1 MAIEFRDVTQ
11 LEPLEAL
18 EDGDYLVV
26 VRDGVAK
33 RISKADAKFGGGSSE
48 KIIFYVGKETATRKA
63 DSYVLY
69 KDAACT
75 NLAIA
80 QEVYDAFTADNAKFI
95 LPGAGDGEFVLEPCM
110 FAWQDENAGTE
121 NPTAVDGVL
130 LVFFVGAALS
140 VECGDNPPIFA
151 G

>member
-33 RISKADAKFGGGSSE
+33 RISKADAKFGGGAMVVTFTVTSTGLSADKTVGEVTTAMANMPVIGKLIVLNGETSMTMPLGTCCVEMSSSNSPVPA
-48 KIIFYVGKETATRKA
+48 FGPFFKET
-63 DSYVLY
+63 SG
-69 KDAACT
+69 
-75 NLAIA
+75 NAIM
-80 QEVYDAFTADNAKFI
+80 
-95 LPGAGDGEFVLEPCM
+95 G
-110 FAWQDENAGTE
+110 
-121 NPTAVDGVL
+121 
-130 LVFFVGAALS
+130 FVGVDSNGQWELR
-140 VECGDNPPIFA
+140 G